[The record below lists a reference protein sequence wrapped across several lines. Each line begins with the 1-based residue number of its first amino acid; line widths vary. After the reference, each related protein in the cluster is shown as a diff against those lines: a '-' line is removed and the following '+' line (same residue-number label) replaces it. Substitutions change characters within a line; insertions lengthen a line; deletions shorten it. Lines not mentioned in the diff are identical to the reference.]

1 MQQIIKPA
9 GPSRQLFET
18 VNFALMKTFDFLVK
32 IVIFW
37 AFFLFLGD
45 LRHVLRPQSNTWS
58 GQNAWHESPPKKE
71 KCPKNGY
78 FDYRIK
84 NFHKSKVDGLQKL
97 PTRACLFEDFLHF
110 KGWPY
115 INHKISIDFADKFM
129 IFFGLLDLFYDYP
142 LDFGSIIHP
151 QFFFLYMGYFDSV
164 FS

>member
-1 MQQIIKPA
+1 MTQI
-9 GPSRQLFET
+9 SQ
-18 VNFALMKTFDFLVK
+18 
-32 IVIFW
+32 
-37 AFFLFLGD
+37 
-45 LRHVLRPQSNTWS
+45 
-58 GQNAWHESPPKKE
+58 KKE
-71 KCPKNGY
+71 KYTKKGY
-78 FDYRIK
+78 FDEKKR

-164 FS
+164 GCQFLAISQQENGLESLDTIR